1 MKVQI
6 TLEWDITQKDIKEAK
21 QFVDERE
28 WLWDNDPIT
37 AVHFMNQI
45 CWPEMISRKVIK

>member
-6 TLEWDITQKDIKEAK
+6 TLEWDVAQTDVKEAK

-28 WLWDNDPIT
+28 WLWDSDPMT

-45 CWPEMISRKVIK
+45 CFPDMIHRAVKA